1 MATPQYIIDL
11 QLKVVG
17 NIVYLNFWDNIHGN
31 DVVVEVREGKLHQ
44 NDKEITLQEFIDKV
58 INEVKI
64 Y

>member
-58 INEVKI
+58 INEVKT